1 MTSFRSPSLRVIYR
15 WYFVHL
21 MSKTLS
27 ACGIICEEC
36 HFHGKECK
44 GCDEIK
50 GKIFWAIH
58 VSKRG
63 VCPIYECAVER
74 KKYSNCAEC
83 IDLPCKIYFAI
94 KDPSMTDEEHKKGI
108 ERRVG
113 RLIKTRKGGKHP
125 HIDALLSN
133 LSAKKA
139 KLKYSSANKLVSI
152 AEKEP
157 STLYPHLDF
166 FAKLL
171 DNENQTLKWI
181 AIRIIGRLSKVDEE
195 GKIDK
200 LLKRLITLSNCGKLI
215 TANNAILALGEIARN
230 KPKLK
235 KKIIKELLKVE
246 GYKYDTDECANIA
259 IGKVIETL
267 GNFKGDLEG
276 DKDVIA
282 FLKRQTK
289 NTRNATS
296 KKAKQLL
303 KNLDVNASR

>member
-1 MTSFRSPSLRVIYR
+1 
-15 WYFVHL
+15 
-21 MSKTLS
+21 MSKKLS

-74 KKYSNCAEC
+74 KHYRSCAEC

-94 KDPSMTDEEHKKGI
+94 KDPSLTDEEHRKGI

-113 RLIKTRKGGKHP
+113 RLRETRKGGKHP
-125 HIDALLSN
+125 DIDALISN

-139 KLKYSSANKLVSI
+139 RIKYGSANKLVSI

-157 STLYPHLDF
+157 ARLYPRFDLF
-166 FAKLL
+166 VKLL
-171 DNENQTLKWI
+171 DSDNQILEWV

-195 GKIDK
+195 GKVDG
-200 LLKRLITLSNCGKLI
+200 LLKRLFSLLDCGKLI

-230 KPKLK
+230 KPKHK

-246 GYKYDTDECANIA
+246 GYKYDTDECGNIA
-259 IGKVIETL
+259 IGKVILAL

-282 FLKRQTK
+282 FLKRQAK
-289 NTRNATS
+289 NARNATS

-303 KNLDVNASR
+303 KNLDVSASR